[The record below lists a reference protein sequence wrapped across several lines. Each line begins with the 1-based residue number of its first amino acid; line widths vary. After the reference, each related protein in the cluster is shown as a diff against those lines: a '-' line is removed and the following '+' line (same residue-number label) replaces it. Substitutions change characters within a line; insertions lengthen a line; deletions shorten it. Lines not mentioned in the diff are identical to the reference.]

1 MLNYI
6 KTNYTGDSLIL
17 MKSVS
22 EMLNSF
28 TPKGCP
34 YRNYALLD
42 LLKDLV
48 RMYSWTITDDTSVV
62 EFITQLDNNAYAI
75 AYGQEIINIIEAVEG
90 SIN

>member
-34 YRNYALLD
+34 YRNYTLLD
-42 LLKDLV
+42 LLKDMV

-62 EFITQLDNNAYAI
+62 EFLTQLDNNAYVI
-75 AYGQEIINIIEAVEG
+75 AYGQEIINIIEAVED